1 LFQFGDQET
10 ADIKLRLIDENGDE
24 TNLYLHSQ
32 VLKETILYEAWLSQ
46 GRQPLELKINVS
58 AEIFLKCFE
67 LMYSC
72 EAGER
77 FCFSGVDETLD
88 ILPVVS
94 QMIFRKGVNQCMKY
108 LNAVSWS
115 PEQESKLRV
124 TLSSLRINILPEL
137 AVRLCSSRDKSS
149 CADLDTLK
157 QTLQDMLS
165 TMSFRSKNSV
175 RRREVEKYIVG
186 FFEAAKK
193 SSAKGIAE
201 TCRDA
206 LLEEF
211 RANVERIKF
220 NEFSEAEEVAL
231 NAWSNLLWLFD
242 VSRCCDGK
250 LYQTFIELFCADGFL
265 RDSAKYSRVGV
276 EVKVDI
282 LLDRILNPMGNGEII
297 NPASFRVSFLTNWLD
312 TMVTL
317 IADHPMHHEKMSALE
332 RGIMD
337 VADTLP
343 LPNQKLIYSIW
354 KDVFERLSIDQS
366 NGLKWW
372 AQKVLDAI
380 KNGKIIDT

>member
-1 LFQFGDQET
+1 MFQFGDQET

-220 NEFSEAEEVAL
+220 NEFSEAEEVAV

-242 VSRCCDGK
+242 IIRGCDGK
-250 LYQTFIELFCADGFL
+250 LYQKFIELFCADCDLGY
-265 RDSAKYSRVGV
+265 SAKYSRIGV
-276 EVKVDI
+276 KIKVDI
-282 LLDRILNPMGNGEII
+282 LLDRSLNAMGNGEIMT
-297 NPASFRVSFLTNWLD
+297 PASFRVYFLTNWLYA
-312 TMVTL
+312 MVL
-317 IADHPMHHEKMSALE
+317 LVRNHPMKDEKLSALE
-332 RGIMD
+332 TGIMN

-343 LPNQKLIYSIW
+343 LPLQKSIYNLW
-354 KDVFERLSIDQS
+354 KDAYGRLSMDYS
-366 NGLKWW
+366 NALKWW
-372 AQKVLDAI
+372 AQKVQDAI
-380 KNGKIIDT
+380 KNGKII